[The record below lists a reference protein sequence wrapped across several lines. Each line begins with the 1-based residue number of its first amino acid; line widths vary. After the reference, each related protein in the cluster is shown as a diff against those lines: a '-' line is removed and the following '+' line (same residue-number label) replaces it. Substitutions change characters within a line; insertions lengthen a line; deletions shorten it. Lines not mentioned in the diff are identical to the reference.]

1 MRFNSIGYMTFLSEY
16 IGFRSSV
23 ILRPTPVPVPI
34 LFLLVP
40 FPDSGF
46 LIFQT
51 PILSYDSSKIIK
63 AFKWQFFDT
72 RHHISNS

>member
-1 MRFNSIGYMTFLSEY
+1 MTFLSGLY
-16 IGFRSSV
+16 LFPVSV
-23 ILRPTPVPVPI
+23 ILRPTPVPVPV
-34 LFLLVP
+34 LFPIVP

>member
-1 MRFNSIGYMTFLSEY
+1 MTFLSSLY
-16 IGFRSSV
+16 RFPISV
-23 ILRPTPVPVPI
+23 ILRPTPVHVPVLFPI
-34 LFLLVP
+34 VP

-63 AFKWQFFDT
+63 AFKWQFLTLVIILVIAD
-72 RHHISNS
+72 

>member
-1 MRFNSIGYMTFLSEY
+1 MTFLSALY
-16 IGFRSSV
+16 RFPISV
-23 ILRPTPVPVPI
+23 ILRPAPVPVPV
-34 LFLLVP
+34 LFPIVP

-63 AFKWQFFDT
+63 AFK
-72 RHHISNS
+72 